1 MLTIIL
7 VETKNN
13 SKYLIGY
20 LDKVNRSWVLILSKM
35 SEYVKNF
42 KVKDGDKD
50 KNNKLISF
58 RINGDDLFEKY
69 KIICTIKIE
78 DL

>member
-1 MLTIIL
+1 
-7 VETKNN
+7 
-13 SKYLIGY
+13 
-20 LDKVNRSWVLILSKM
+20 M

-50 KNNKLISF
+50 NNKLISF

-78 DL
+78 DLRNIPLNALPV